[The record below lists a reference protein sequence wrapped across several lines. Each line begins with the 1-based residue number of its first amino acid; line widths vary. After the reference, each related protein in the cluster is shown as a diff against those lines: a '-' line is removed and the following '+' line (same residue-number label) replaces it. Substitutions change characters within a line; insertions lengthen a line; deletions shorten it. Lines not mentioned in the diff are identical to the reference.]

1 LLPPGQL
8 RKWRFVRLE
17 FSPVRYDVAS
27 GELGLATQVTV
38 RISYDHSQAVSG
50 MAALQDTVM
59 DDVAKESFVNYDTA
73 QEWYRAV
80 GGQDEP
86 GVVYDYVIITTNA
99 IEAGSSKLAGFTN
112 HKQAMGYSV
121 LIVTEDDYGVLEG
134 QSPNGTAEKVR
145 KWLQN
150 NYIGYAIENQSAR
163 CAVYFPTVLRE

>member
-38 RISYDHSQAVSG
+38 RISYDHSQAVLG

-86 GVVYDYVIITTNA
+86 GVVHDYVIITTNA
-99 IEAGSSKLAGFTN
+99 IEAGSSNLAGFTN

-121 LIVTEDDYGVLEG
+121 VIVTEDDYGSLEG
-134 QSPNGTAEKVR
+134 QSPNGTAEKIR

-150 NYIGYAIENQSAR
+150 NYIGYAIENRSAR